1 MKNDSAVMTEG
12 SYKKKIVYFAIP
24 IFFGSLFQQMYS
36 TADSLIVGN
45 FLGSSALAAV
55 SSSGNLIFLLIGF
68 IQGLTIGC
76 SVVIA
81 RFIGARD
88 HKMTSLAVHTTVA
101 LGLVSSLVLTLV
113 GIFLAPQ
120 ILRLMSTPEEIMDQ
134 SVEFFRMYFLG
145 SAGFVMYNTLVS
157 ILQASGDSKHPVYY
171 LIIASIINI
180 LLDLLFIG
188 VFRFGVGAAGVA
200 TSISQTISALLAL
213 HQLMTQSGPCL
224 VDLRKIRFQP
234 RILKMIIKFGLPS
247 GLQNSIIG
255 LSNVIIQSYINFY
268 GKNAVAG
275 IGSYCKVEGF
285 AFLPVTCFTMA
296 LTTFV
301 AQNLGAKEYQRIRA
315 GVRFGTI
322 CTLVLAEGLGILL
335 FVFSPQLIG
344 AFDSTPAVVSFGV
357 ARAHVCGP
365 FFFLVAF
372 THVMAAVMR
381 GAGKAMIPM
390 IIMMICW
397 CAVRILTLS
406 VVGMFYQTIQTTYW
420 VYPLTW
426 FLSSLAFL
434 LCYRRLD
441 FTKL

>member
-213 HQLMTQSGPCL
+213 HQLMTQSGPCR

-234 RILKMIIKFGLPS
+234 QILKMIIKFGLPS

-301 AQNLGAKEYQRIRA
+301 AQNLGAKEYRKNQSRSSIRHDLHA
-315 GVRFGTI
+315 GFGGRVGDFAVR
-322 CTLVLAEGLGILL
+322 VLASADWSVRQHACSGQFRRCKSTRLRSVLFPRGLYARDGCRHARSREGNDSDDNHDDLLVCRQNSDFVRCRDVLSNDSNDLLG
-335 FVFSPQLIG
+335 
-344 AFDSTPAVVSFGV
+344 
-357 ARAHVCGP
+357 
-365 FFFLVAF
+365 
-372 THVMAAVMR
+372 
-381 GAGKAMIPM
+381 
-390 IIMMICW
+390 
-397 CAVRILTLS
+397 LS
-406 VVGMFYQTIQTTYW
+406 VDVDAQFVGISAMLPRT
-420 VYPLTW
+420 
-426 FLSSLAFL
+426 
-434 LCYRRLD
+434 
-441 FTKL
+441 

>member
-1 MKNDSAVMTEG
+1 MTEG

-213 HQLMTQSGPCL
+213 HQLMTQSGPCR

-234 RILKMIIKFGLPS
+234 QILKMIIKFGLPS

-275 IGSYCKVEGF
+275 IGSYVKVEGF
-285 AFLPVTCFTMA
+285 
-296 LTTFV
+296 
-301 AQNLGAKEYQRIRA
+301 GDI
-315 GVRFGTI
+315 GTH
-322 CTLVLAEGLGILL
+322 L
-335 FVFSPQLIG
+335 G
-344 AFDSTPAVVSFGV
+344 AFDA
-357 ARAHVCGP
+357 
-365 FFFLVAF
+365 
-372 THVMAAVMR
+372 
-381 GAGKAMIPM
+381 
-390 IIMMICW
+390 
-397 CAVRILTLS
+397 
-406 VVGMFYQTIQTTYW
+406 
-420 VYPLTW
+420 
-426 FLSSLAFL
+426 
-434 LCYRRLD
+434 
-441 FTKL
+441 

>member
-1 MKNDSAVMTEG
+1 MTEG

-213 HQLMTQSGPCL
+213 HQLMTQSGPCR
-224 VDLRKIRFQP
+224 VDQ
-234 RILKMIIKFGLPS
+234 
-247 GLQNSIIG
+247 IG
-255 LSNVIIQSYINFY
+255 
-268 GKNAVAG
+268 
-275 IGSYCKVEGF
+275 
-285 AFLPVTCFTMA
+285 
-296 LTTFV
+296 
-301 AQNLGAKEYQRIRA
+301 
-315 GVRFGTI
+315 
-322 CTLVLAEGLGILL
+322 
-335 FVFSPQLIG
+335 
-344 AFDSTPAVVSFGV
+344 
-357 ARAHVCGP
+357 RAHV
-365 FFFLVAF
+365 
-372 THVMAAVMR
+372 
-381 GAGKAMIPM
+381 
-390 IIMMICW
+390 
-397 CAVRILTLS
+397 
-406 VVGMFYQTIQTTYW
+406 
-420 VYPLTW
+420 
-426 FLSSLAFL
+426 
-434 LCYRRLD
+434 
-441 FTKL
+441 

>member
-1 MKNDSAVMTEG
+1 MTEG

-101 LGLVSSLVLTLV
+101 LGLVSSLILTLV

-213 HQLMTQSGPCL
+213 HQLMTQSGPCR

-234 RILKMIIKFGLPS
+234 QILKMIIKFGLPS
-247 GLQNSIIG
+247 GFQNSIIG
-255 LSNVIIQSYINFY
+255 LSNVIGSY
-268 GKNAVAG
+268 GK
-275 IGSYCKVEGF
+275 IEGF

-426 FLSSLAFL
+426 MLSSLAFL
-434 LCYRRLD
+434 LCYRGLD